1 MLYGGWYL
9 IAFER
14 DLTAAVTPIRI
25 GPKRL
30 MCVRGAEGI
39 KVYDAVCPHRGSN
52 LAMGGRLDGSAIIC
66 PFHGHRV
73 SLGANGANGFCVA
86 ERTSFIIDGLVFT
99 MLGDFDDG
107 ELPRFLHEL
116 GKNHRVFPGFEKIFR
131 VAPEMV
137 IENVFDASH
146 FVPVHSVMEVEAS
159 KPSLEKS
166 VLTVHTKLRVG
177 PSAWQGAADDGTFI
191 EVPLCGRA
199 FSPSVTVTEIA
210 VGGGDHPHY
219 VIAGATPQGDGNSV
233 LRFSIALPRGDDGS
247 EPSAD
252 LAKML
257 LEYEGMGVEQDR
269 SMWENLDPSA
279 PQRYT
284 GQDTGVLVYHDFC
297 ARFALDETG

>member
-14 DLTAAVTPIRI
+14 DLTADVTPIKI

-30 MCVRGAEGI
+30 MCVRVPQGI

-52 LAMGGRLDGSAIIC
+52 LAVGGRIDGSAIIC
-66 PFHGHRV
+66 PFHAHRV
-73 SLGANGANGFCVA
+73 SLGDTNGNGFCVR
-86 ERTSFIIDGLVFT
+86 EHTSFTIDGLVFT
-99 MLGDFDDG
+99 MLGNFEDS
-107 ELPRFLHEL
+107 ELPRFLTGL
-116 GKNHRVFPGFEKIFR
+116 SRNHRVFPGFEKVFR

-137 IENVFDASH
+137 IENVFDSSH
-146 FVPVHSVMEVEAS
+146 FVPVHSVMQVETTE
-159 KPSLEKS
+159 PSIEKD

-177 PSAWQGAADDGTFI
+177 PSAWQGSEDDGTFI

-199 FSPSVTVTEIA
+199 FSPGVTVTEIA

-219 VIAGATPQGDGNSV
+219 VIAGATPNGDGNSV
-233 LRFSIALPRGDDGS
+233 LRFSIALPLGDDGS

-269 SMWENLDPSA
+269 SMWENLDTTA

-284 GQDTGVLVYHDFC
+284 RQDSGVLIYHDFC
-297 ARFALDETG
+297 ARFALDDIG